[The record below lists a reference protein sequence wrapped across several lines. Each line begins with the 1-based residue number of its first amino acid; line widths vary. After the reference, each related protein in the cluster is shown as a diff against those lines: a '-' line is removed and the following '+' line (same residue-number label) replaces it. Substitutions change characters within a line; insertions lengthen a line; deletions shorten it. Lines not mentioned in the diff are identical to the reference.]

1 MQFMMF
7 LCELCPFV
15 EIDDQCGSPESH
27 VRGRVHKDKCV
38 GVNVSLRD
46 GFFGV
51 WKDLLDGVSQ
61 WWIL

>member
-1 MQFMMF
+1 MS
-7 LCELCPFV
+7 
-15 EIDDQCGSPESH
+15 IRRDDHCGSPESH
-27 VRGRVHKDKCV
+27 VSGRVHKDECV

-46 GFFGV
+46 GFSGV